1 MLANKSENGT
11 EKKGKQ
17 WNFSKIEKKNMFC
30 LECGRNLN

>member
-17 WNFSKIEKKNMFC
+17 WKFSKKNEKKSYVLFRM
-30 LECGRNLN
+30 

>member
-17 WNFSKIEKKNMFC
+17 WKFSKNEKKKLCFV
-30 LECGRNLN
+30 

>member
-11 EKKGKQ
+11 EKRENSG
-17 WNFSKIEKKNMFC
+17 NFQKMKKKVMFC

>member
-11 EKKGKQ
+11 GKKRKQWKFSRNEKKV
-17 WNFSKIEKKNMFC
+17 MFC

>member
-17 WNFSKIEKKNMFC
+17 WKFSKSEKRIMF
-30 LECGRNLN
+30 LFRM